1 MFFHMIPESVVYV
14 HSIACPSCGL
24 HSSGY
29 LQTLGDGTG
38 VTICPRCGTS
48 IKQRLPENS
57 VPQIPPADFHSPV
70 HPHVHI
76 SHYPGLYMQPKHAPR
91 LDFADLLRV
100 GFSPT
105 KAFSSLYRSTNL
117 QRALAIVVLFS
128 IISSVASLL
137 VTADMEQ
144 VLGYNSRDAFELAFE
159 GFVSWMVSLLAFM
172 IFGIVAAIVAKDV
185 FGGRGERSAT
195 LMLTGYAYPGYVLLS
210 IVLLMLFTTG
220 FRGLDLTKVQD
231 WTSDEL
237 NQAIAAGAALLVV
250 ALIGLIWLLWVTS
263 HAVSVAN
270 DISIGEAAMS
280 CILAAIAAGIVY
292 LLVGMVMQMPL
303 GLFF

>member
-1 MFFHMIPESVVYV
+1 MMPESVVYV
-14 HSIACPSCGL
+14 HSLSCPSCGL
-24 HSSGY
+24 QSSGY

-48 IKQRLPENS
+48 IKQQLPEHS
-57 VPQIPPADFHSPV
+57 VPQIPPADFQSPI
-70 HPHVHI
+70 HPHVHV

-91 LDFADLLRV
+91 LDFSDLLRV
-100 GFSPT
+100 SFSPM

-128 IISSVASLL
+128 IISSVVSLL

-144 VLGYNSRDAFELAFE
+144 VLGYSRGDAFELAFQ

-172 IFGIVAAIVAKDV
+172 IFGIIAALVAKSV
-185 FGGRGERSAT
+185 FGGRGERSGT

-210 IVLLMLFTTG
+210 MVLLLLFTTG
-220 FRGLDLTKVQD
+220 FRGLDLTRVQD

-237 NQAIAAGAALLVV
+237 NQAIAAGAVLLMV
-250 ALIGLIWLLWVTS
+250 ALIGLIWLLWITS
-263 HAVSVAN
+263 NAVSVAN
-270 DISIGEAAMS
+270 DISKGEAAMS
-280 CILAAIAAGIVY
+280 CILAAIAAGVVY
-292 LLVGMVMQMPL
+292 LLVGMVMRMPL